1 MKRSLIAAGAI
12 TAALALGLTGCAGT
26 SSSSPT
32 SGSTDGAK
40 TTLRISVWNYA
51 QTPEFK
57 ALFDAFEKAN
67 PNITIQPVDILAANY
82 EDKVTTMLAGGDTT
96 DIITV
101 KNLTDYSGYAQKK
114 QFIDVSDIAKS
125 LPADKIPAL
134 SNYKYDGKTYAI
146 PYRQDFN
153 VLYYNKAM
161 FKKAGLSDPTNLT
174 WDEFASDAKKLTTG
188 DGASKV
194 YGAYIHTWN
203 SMVQGIAAAQT
214 GHNLNTPSYSW
225 MKDQYNLTLGMQ
237 SAGTTMNW
245 ATANSQQVQYK
256 DVFEKQQAAMV
267 PMGTW
272 LIAPLLADK
281 KAGTTN
287 VDWGIAPLPQLK
299 ANGKI
304 TTDGGPTGFGIN
316 KNSKNVAAAKKFL
329 QFAVSPAGAKAVVS
343 VGIVPAYHSPDITKA
358 YFGLDGMPQDATSK
372 KAFNPDV
379 IKLDAPVAPNTAAIG
394 TILNQEHQLIMT
406 GSKSV
411 DDGIAEMESRV
422 KSEVLGQ

>member
-1 MKRSLIAAGAI
+1 
-12 TAALALGLTGCAGT
+12 
-26 SSSSPT
+26 
-32 SGSTDGAK
+32 
-40 TTLRISVWNYA
+40 
-51 QTPEFK
+51 
-57 ALFDAFEKAN
+57 
-67 PNITIQPVDILAANY
+67 
-82 EDKVTTMLAGGDTT
+82 MLAGGDTT

-114 QFIDVSDIAKS
+114 QFVDVSDIAKS
-125 LPADKIPAL
+125 LPGDKIPAL
-134 SNYKYDGKTYAI
+134 SNYDFKGTTYAI

-153 VLYYNKAM
+153 VLYYNKTM
-161 FKKAGLSDPTNLT
+161 FHDAGLPDPADLT
-174 WDEFASDAKKLTTG
+174 WKEFAADAAKLTSG
-188 DGASKV
+188 DGGSKV

-214 GHNLNTPSYSW
+214 GNNPNTPSYDW

-237 SAGTTMNW
+237 KDGTIMNW

-281 KAGTTN
+281 KAGTTS
-287 VDWGIAPLPQLK
+287 VDWGIAPLPQIK

-343 VGIVPAYHSPDITKA
+343 VGIVPAYHSADITKA

-379 IKLDAPVAPNTAAIG
+379 IKLDAPVAANTAAIG

-411 DDGIAEMESRV
+411 DDGLAEMQSRV
-422 KSEVLGQ
+422 KSEVLHQ

>member
-1 MKRSLIAAGAI
+1 MPAVRTHVHAQCAERLSCACSRSPNCVLSL
-12 TAALALGLTGCAGT
+12 TCLSLLALSL
-26 SSSSPT
+26 SLP
-32 SGSTDGAK
+32 
-40 TTLRISVWNYA
+40 
-51 QTPEFK
+51 
-57 ALFDAFEKAN
+57 
-67 PNITIQPVDILAANY
+67 LAAISATAPLQSKNAAIQEFY
-82 EDKVTTMLAGGDTT
+82 GHSAVALHLYSKARLVLEVLCADAG
-96 DIITV
+96 V
-101 KNLTDYSGYAQKK
+101 
-114 QFIDVSDIAKS
+114 
-125 LPADKIPAL
+125 ADPE
-134 SNYKYDGKTYAI
+134 
-146 PYRQDFN
+146 
-153 VLYYNKAM
+153 
-161 FKKAGLSDPTNLT
+161 NLT
-174 WDEFASDAKKLTTG
+174 WEQFAEDAKKLTKG
-188 DGASKV
+188 SGADKV

-203 SMVQGIAAAQT
+203 SLVQGYAAAQQ
-214 GHNLNTPSYSW
+214 GKSYDDPDYSW
-225 MKDQYNLTLGMQ
+225 MTDQYNLTLGMQ
-237 SAGTTMNW
+237 KDGTIMNW

-281 KAGTTN
+281 KAGTTS
-287 VDWGIAPLPQLK
+287 VDWGIAPLPQIK

-358 YFGLDGMPQDATSK
+358 YFGLEGMPQDATSK
-372 KAFNPDV
+372 KAFNHDV

-422 KSEVLGQ
+422 KSEVLNQ